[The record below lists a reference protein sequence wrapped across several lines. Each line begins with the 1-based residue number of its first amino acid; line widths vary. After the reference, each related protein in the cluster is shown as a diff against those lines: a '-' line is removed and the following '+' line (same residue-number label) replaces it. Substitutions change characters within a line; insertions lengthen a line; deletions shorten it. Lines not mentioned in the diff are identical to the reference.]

1 MTTLSM
7 TRYPVRMVAMKPTI
21 KDVAKLAGVSFK
33 TVSRVINREPSV
45 GEALQAKVWAAIEEL
60 NYQPNLSARQLRGS
74 PSFLA

>member
-1 MTTLSM
+1 
-7 TRYPVRMVAMKPTI
+7 MKPTI

-60 NYQPNLSARQLRGS
+60 NYQPNLSA
-74 PSFLA
+74 